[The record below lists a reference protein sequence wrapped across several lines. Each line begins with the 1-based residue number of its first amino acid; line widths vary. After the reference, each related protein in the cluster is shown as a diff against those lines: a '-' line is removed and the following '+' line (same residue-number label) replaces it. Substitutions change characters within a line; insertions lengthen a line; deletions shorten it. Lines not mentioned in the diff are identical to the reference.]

1 MSPPTFNH
9 SWCSSTQGKKMKEP
23 SLRMVPIILVM
34 LRDLEM
40 IGVAGNLAH
49 GQRDIT
55 KIISIAIIIRLSST
69 TRPLAEQV
77 VLGCCNRV
85 CCPHCQQ
92 PKVLPKQHR
101 EPKTHFDEA
110 IIQFSDTFTWASKIS
125 RQRGGKRPNSN
136 TDMIQAKP
144 MFSVGTISL
153 FGLKCR
159 DWPIIIS
166 VFFNYSRY
174 RVSVEFW
181 ESVGTNPHITLFFR
195 YTSWVKACFK
205 FHIISSTRAQLLF
218 SNHIVS

>member
-125 RQRGGKRPNSN
+125 RQRGNALTPTLIWYRQNPCF
-136 TDMIQAKP
+136 QLRL
-144 MFSVGTISL
+144 SL

-166 VFFNYSRY
+166 F
-174 RVSVEFW
+174 
-181 ESVGTNPHITLFFR
+181 FFR
-195 YTSWVKACFK
+195 
-205 FHIISSTRAQLLF
+205 LLSF
-218 SNHIVS
+218 GSQSGQTLT

>member
-1 MSPPTFNH
+1 MSPPTFNQ

-77 VLGCCNRV
+77 VLVGCCNRV

-166 VFFNYSRY
+166 CFFSTTADTEYLLSFGSR
-174 RVSVEFW
+174 S
-181 ESVGTNPHITLFFR
+181 GQTL
-195 YTSWVKACFK
+195 T
-205 FHIISSTRAQLLF
+205 
-218 SNHIVS
+218 